1 MVKVRVLRTDGVWHV
16 AVVPFTTFLYGK
28 FWLTVSEEFRKGA
41 GMLSIKLL
49 FPWDEK
55 FLKKS

>member
-1 MVKVRVLRTDGVWHV
+1 MIKVRVLDTNSVWHV
-16 AVVPFTTFLYGK
+16 AIVPVSTYLYGK
-28 FWLTVSEEFRKGA
+28 FWLTVSEEFRKGS

-55 FLKKS
+55 YLRKS